1 MVEQDILQMRAVTPL
16 EVAEEQ
22 EQLVDQLQVVVLQEV
37 VEMV

>member
-16 EVAEEQ
+16 VVAVEQ

>member
-1 MVEQDILQMRAVTPL
+1 MAEPDTLQMLAVTPL
-16 EVAEEQ
+16 VVAVEQ